1 MKAYLLARLKEP
13 SSWRGAVLLAT
24 AAGLGITPEL
34 SNAIIT
40 FGIGL
45 AGLLGVATGDKK

>member
-1 MKAYLLARLKEP
+1 MFPYILERAKEP

-24 AAGLGITPEL
+24 AAGVGVSPEM
-34 SNAIIT
+34 SNAIVT